1 LGGKTCKKGVK
12 EVKHGKRPTRRQGEL
27 IKSKGLNWANWLVIK
42 DTPEMIEIVHK
53 YSGKTRRFQ
62 KQRSG

>member
-1 LGGKTCKKGVK
+1 M
-12 EVKHGKRPTRRQGEL
+12 KHGKRPTRRQGEL
-27 IKSKGLNWANWLVIK
+27 IKSKGLNWANWLVTK

-53 YSGKTRRFQ
+53 YSGNARRFQ